1 MGGREIH
8 RPTSLAVYKEKQS
21 PADPKEPPLQ
31 AVGHRLLLYQ
41 QSSLWIPEQGK
52 VLHLRIVFQNC
63 KSLFS
68 LKAISEL
75 LCNTEGEKNPFLFLK
90 RRLSHHLQP
99 RIKLQRQLHKEKD
112 FCKEI
117 NQSFVKCGF
126 STSENQAISQVH
138 EDMRS
143 LFKPPSNCFTQ
154 ISEICDLNALK
165 ELRFQY

>member
-1 MGGREIH
+1 MEESAGCVISCDRDAENKPKWAVTGTDYLQRGPCDGSKLSSNQTPLYGRANFLGGREIH

-75 LCNTEGEKNPFLFLK
+75 LCNTEGEKKPF
-90 RRLSHHLQP
+90 
-99 RIKLQRQLHKEKD
+99 
-112 FCKEI
+112 
-117 NQSFVKCGF
+117 SFPKKKAF
-126 STSENQAISQVH
+126 A
-138 EDMRS
+138 
-143 LFKPPSNCFTQ
+143 PPTTQ
-154 ISEICDLNALK
+154 D
-165 ELRFQY
+165 